1 LYCKCDDVDM
11 ILVQLHLLIINHL
24 HSPIFSGLFLQIKT
38 GKVDIDETVLVDK
51 FVKVAK
57 LNGDDIHFLRA
68 LAMKGEVNSRLGN
81 YKTALF
87 ASALIDSVYDA
98 NVHHEGIC
106 KSYGSDRAA
115 QALSASIIWNR
126 HLGNDDEAERL
137 VHFLLEKILPK
148 SDPRNVHNMAMLIL
162 PLVKVMK
169 EDGQYKEA
177 RDLFEEHV
185 CKNFALYFG
194 DDGKTPCLVIFKPI
208 MYLLDINIHG
218 SNTPNLNEIIEW
230 SAEDMNGVST
240 EFLDSAVTFWSPH
253 SIMAELCLELSKLA
267 NDDEINKDKLVQKSI
282 KLARGSLEK
291 SIDQMSAGSRLSS
304 LRNLMSTTIRIEH
317 PMVFGDIDW
326 ILSELDNDY
335 ESGNY
340 KVIVDGKEEE
350 YCARRKA
357 AGSRRHSD
365 DPEDSTILKTAD
377 MRSTAKTLRTSFI
390 Y

>member
-1 LYCKCDDVDM
+1 M
-11 ILVQLHLLIINHL
+11 
-24 HSPIFSGLFLQIKT
+24 
-38 GKVDIDETVLVDK
+38 DIDETVLVDK
-51 FVKVAK
+51 FVKVTK

-68 LAMKGEVNSRLGN
+68 LAMKGEVNARLGK

-87 ASALIDSVYDA
+87 ASALIDSVYAVED
-98 NVHHEGIC
+98 HHEGIC

-137 VHFLLEKILPK
+137 VRFILEQILPK
-148 SDPRNVHNMAMLIL
+148 MDPRNVHNMVMLIL

-169 EDGQYKEA
+169 EDGQYQEA

-240 EFLDSAVTFWSPH
+240 EFLDSAVTFWSLH
-253 SIMAELCLELSKLA
+253 SVMAELCLELSKLV
-267 NDDEINKDKLVQKSI
+267 NDDEMHKDKLVQKSI

-291 SIDQMSAGSRLSS
+291 SIDQKSAGSRLSS

-317 PMVFGDIDW
+317 PMVFGDIEW
-326 ILSELDNDY
+326 ILTELDNEY
-335 ESGNY
+335 EPECY

-350 YCARRKA
+350 QCAHRKA
-357 AGSRRHSD
+357 ACPRRHSD
-365 DPEDSTILKTAD
+365 EPEGSSTSKMTAD
-377 MRSTAKTLRTSFI
+377 KRSAAEPLRTSFI

>member
-1 LYCKCDDVDM
+1 
-11 ILVQLHLLIINHL
+11 
-24 HSPIFSGLFLQIKT
+24 
-38 GKVDIDETVLVDK
+38 VDIDETVLADK

-57 LNGDDIHFLRA
+57 LNGDVIHFLRA

-87 ASALIDSVYDA
+87 ASALIESVYDVE
-98 NVHHEGIC
+98 VHHEGIC
-106 KSYGSDRAA
+106 KSYGSDRAV

-126 HLGNDDEAERL
+126 LLGNYDEAERL
-137 VHFLLEKILPK
+137 MRFILEQVLPK
-148 SDPRNVHNMAMLIL
+148 SDPRSVHNMVMLIL

-194 DDGKTPCLVIFKPI
+194 DDGKTPCLIIFKPI

-218 SNTPNLNEIIEW
+218 SNTPNLIEIIEW

-240 EFLDSAVTFWSPH
+240 EFLEGAVTFWSHH
-253 SIMAELCLELSKLA
+253 SIIAELCLELSKLA
-267 NDDEINKDKLVQKSI
+267 KNDEIKDKLVQKSI

-291 SIDQMSAGSRLSS
+291 SIDQKTSGSRLSP
-304 LRNLMSTTIRIEH
+304 LRNLMSTTIRIKH

-326 ILSELDNDY
+326 ILAELDNEY

-350 YCARRKA
+350 HCAHRKA

-365 DPEDSTILKTAD
+365 DPEGSTTSKMTAD
-377 MRSTAKTLRTSFI
+377 KRSTAKTLRTSFI